1 MKKKNRIILLGAPA
15 ILVLFTV
22 LKLADNKDTID
33 QRAEHALQQQVFDR
47 IPVKTV
53 AATMQAT
60 SNTLSLTGTF
70 APQQDLQLTAQAQGQ
85 VNTLFV
91 KEGQFVQKGTLLAA
105 IDNSALASQIAAAR
119 TALDNAEQ
127 DAQRMRNAFST
138 GGVTQQDVENA
149 GLKARNAKSSLAQL
163 QQQEANYRV
172 TAPVSGVVNKIFA
185 EQGSFVSPGT
195 AVLQLV
201 DITRVVLNVA
211 VDQVYVPLLKPG
223 MAVKVSSE
231 VYPGVDLK
239 GRVETVNVQAD
250 ASQKI
255 TVGVYVDNSREHP
268 LLGGMFGRADF
279 NFSGTDTL
287 KSALTIPRAALVGS
301 VQAPEVFVVKADST
315 VDLRAIRVEQSL
327 GKVVHVTEGL
337 AAGEQVVTAGQINLE
352 EGARVTVK
360 N

>member
-138 GGVTQQDVENA
+138 GGVTQ
-149 GLKARNAKSSLAQL
+149 
-163 QQQEANYRV
+163 
-172 TAPVSGVVNKIFA
+172 
-185 EQGSFVSPGT
+185 
-195 AVLQLV
+195 
-201 DITRVVLNVA
+201 
-211 VDQVYVPLLKPG
+211 
-223 MAVKVSSE
+223 
-231 VYPGVDLK
+231 
-239 GRVETVNVQAD
+239 
-250 ASQKI
+250 
-255 TVGVYVDNSREHP
+255 
-268 LLGGMFGRADF
+268 
-279 NFSGTDTL
+279 
-287 KSALTIPRAALVGS
+287 
-301 VQAPEVFVVKADST
+301 
-315 VDLRAIRVEQSL
+315 
-327 GKVVHVTEGL
+327 
-337 AAGEQVVTAGQINLE
+337 
-352 EGARVTVK
+352 
-360 N
+360 